1 MRREDGKN
9 RHRGYF
15 VRVTNEFRR
24 LKETWQ
30 GKKPLI
36 KLFKTNKNYYVYDA
50 GTNRIFSCGLF
61 EYEFLNNLLKL
72 PVQEALDIKLYSCN
86 QDDFARNLQYIS
98 DLIRETKILTTTQ
111 IDLGI
116 PKNIDRIIH
125 NSLGQII
132 LEVTERCNL
141 RCRYCIYEPS
151 FRQARNHGDKDM
163 SWDIAFRAID
173 YLSNCSSSKEKVAVS
188 FYGGEPLLRFP
199 FIKECVKYAKARIP
213 NNKLLFS
220 MITNGTLINSEIA
233 NFLSEN
239 GFAVHVSL
247 DGPEVIH
254 NENRIYPNGKGSFL
268 DVKTGMEC
276 LFDAYD
282 EQNKKRISI
291 SMVYSAPYSE
301 EKLDKIATLW
311 EEQWLPKDILFSFS
325 YAKRD
330 ISPQQMI
337 LSRIDYSV
345 LNWAIK
351 RYMKAYEMG
360 IKPHPLAAQY
370 LERKLAA
377 IHQRFIFDNP
387 AEECGLNGCC
397 YPGARKI
404 YISAGG
410 TIYLC
415 ERIGTSPSIGD
426 VSSGIDVEKLNQIY
440 LVNYRD
446 QSEPECCYCWLAR
459 LCDICYSHAFYDGA
473 LNMSYKKFNCEVQ
486 KAIFDIFLQLYCRL
500 YEINPEG
507 LDYLLKMEIS

>member
-1 MRREDGKN
+1 MGKTDTEDN
-9 RHRGYF
+9 F

-220 MITNGTLINSEIA
+220 MTTNGTLINSEIA

-311 EEQWLPKDILFSFS
+311 EEQWLPKDILF
-325 YAKRD
+325 
-330 ISPQQMI
+330 
-337 LSRIDYSV
+337 
-345 LNWAIK
+345 
-351 RYMKAYEMG
+351 
-360 IKPHPLAAQY
+360 
-370 LERKLAA
+370 
-377 IHQRFIFDNP
+377 
-387 AEECGLNGCC
+387 
-397 YPGARKI
+397 
-404 YISAGG
+404 
-410 TIYLC
+410 
-415 ERIGTSPSIGD
+415 
-426 VSSGIDVEKLNQIY
+426 
-440 LVNYRD
+440 
-446 QSEPECCYCWLAR
+446 
-459 LCDICYSHAFYDGA
+459 
-473 LNMSYKKFNCEVQ
+473 
-486 KAIFDIFLQLYCRL
+486 
-500 YEINPEG
+500 
-507 LDYLLKMEIS
+507 